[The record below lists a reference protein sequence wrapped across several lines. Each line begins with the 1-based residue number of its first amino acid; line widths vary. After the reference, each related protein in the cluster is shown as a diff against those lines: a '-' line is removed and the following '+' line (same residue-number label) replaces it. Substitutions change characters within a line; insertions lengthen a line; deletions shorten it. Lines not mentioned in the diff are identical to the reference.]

1 MPNFARDD
9 ADMSVFNRS
18 KKGRHKYAQSQ
29 QHYWIK
35 RSQSQRRRLGHG
47 GIARIVPCTHLRRRA
62 LAAVL
67 DGRDYRVRFSVQE
80 IPPSPPTRRRM
91 SVVEAHSE

>member
-47 GIARIVPCTHLRRRA
+47 GIARIVPRTHCRRRA
-62 LAAVL
+62 LAAVF
-67 DGRDYRVRFSVQE
+67 DGRHYRVKIFRTGNPALSANSGVAAQYQ
-80 IPPSPPTRRRM
+80 
-91 SVVEAHSE
+91 